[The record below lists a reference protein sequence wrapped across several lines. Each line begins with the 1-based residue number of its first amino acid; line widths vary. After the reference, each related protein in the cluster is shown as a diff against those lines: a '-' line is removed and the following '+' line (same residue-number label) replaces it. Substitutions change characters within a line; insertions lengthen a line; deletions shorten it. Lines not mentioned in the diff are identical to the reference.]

1 MYLDLSSYL
10 LRKHFSRPVGYSQVF
25 LQLCS
30 QSMVRVYLDPLV
42 NLTSVASILWVAG
55 RCYGVVILVSAEK
68 VETGRTLHGS
78 IAVTRAF
85 SSTKIRFL
93 EEMVRTLTVVAIVLN
108 LMSNAMKFFDSR
120 YLWSF
125 TFPSFVF
132 LQLILI
138 ICEALILYMTATL
151 STDSAALSFLV
162 DVGYIA
168 FLIVFME
175 TTCYIMHRTIRTEE
189 YDAMKKNV

>member
-1 MYLDLSSYL
+1 MGIE
-10 LRKHFSRPVGYSQVF
+10 H
-25 LQLCS
+25 
-30 QSMVRVYLDPLV
+30 
-42 NLTSVASILWVAG
+42 TE
-55 RCYGVVILVSAEK
+55 GVDD
-68 VETGRTLHGS
+68 
-78 IAVTRAF
+78 
-85 SSTKIRFL
+85 SSTASKSTRRYRAAHDGIVAAVANLGFL
-93 EEMVRTLTVVAIVLN
+93 G
-108 LMSNAMKFFDSR
+108 
-120 YLWSF
+120 
-125 TFPSFVF
+125 
-132 LQLILI
+132 LILI

>member
-132 LQLILI
+132 LQVNPARLFHLLLGAVGAMLID
-138 ICEALILYMTATL
+138 EEGPQLYGPGNMVEPNWHYRMGDKGNL
-151 STDSAALSFLV
+151 
-162 DVGYIA
+162 Y
-168 FLIVFME
+168 
-175 TTCYIMHRTIRTEE
+175 
-189 YDAMKKNV
+189 

>member
-68 VETGRTLHGS
+68 VETGQ
-78 IAVTRAF
+78 
-85 SSTKIRFL
+85 
-93 EEMVRTLTVVAIVLN
+93 EMVRTLTVVAIVLN

>member
-1 MYLDLSSYL
+1 MTHPRPRKALGATAPLTMELS
-10 LRKHFSRPVGYSQVF
+10 
-25 LQLCS
+25 LQW
-30 QSMVRVYLDPLV
+30 R
-42 NLTSVASILWVAG
+42 IW
-55 RCYGVVILVSAEK
+55 
-68 VETGRTLHGS
+68 
-78 IAVTRAF
+78 
-85 SSTKIRFL
+85 
-93 EEMVRTLTVVAIVLN
+93 
-108 LMSNAMKFFDSR
+108 
-120 YLWSF
+120 
-125 TFPSFVF
+125 
-132 LQLILI
+132 LILI